1 MARIGPI
8 VSLSISVV
16 HRLAAWFA
24 GRHGD
29 IKTPV
34 TVPHRTEKTD
44 YLKIVH
50 RDEVVVL
57 GITSLLVDGLSVGFG
72 QVLPWFPPQLGNRLP
87 TLLDPINGV
96 KDTWERRSEQA
107 KTSEVP
113 GNMRRPG
120 GAGANR
126 GQASPGDGGDGKGL
140 GSSPCAHFYPRY
152 KGIRGRSG

>member
-1 MARIGPI
+1 MACIRPI
-8 VSLSISVV
+8 FSLSISVV

-120 GAGANR
+120 G
-126 GQASPGDGGDGKGL
+126 GGG
-140 GSSPCAHFYPRY
+140 
-152 KGIRGRSG
+152 